1 MQTPVFT
8 SFTIPISNQFIY
20 IMDII
25 SPLMAE
31 RKKKKTVKNWY
42 SLLAPSMFGKAK
54 IAETPADDPEK
65 VIGRVVEVSMQELT
79 GDFAKAHIKLLFK
92 VVDVSGL
99 EARTA
104 FVGHTNTTD
113 YIKRMARRHKSKI
126 DGVFDV
132 TTKDGMRIRVKPSAY
147 TGKRIQ
153 TSQKR
158 AIRAVMKEVV
168 ETLAR
173 NNTLDEFVKYMLDG
187 EIGKQT
193 YKLSKTIYPV
203 KRVEVH
209 KSELL
214 DVPKVEAKK
223 EEEELPPEETEE
235 MEEMPEG
242 ETEEVKEQEE
252 ETEKETEAEEEKAE
266 EAEAEETEETEEV
279 EAAEATEET
288 EKEEEETETAEKEEA
303 GEETEEKKEESE

>member
-1 MQTPVFT
+1 
-8 SFTIPISNQFIY
+8 
-20 IMDII
+20 
-25 SPLMAE
+25 MAE

-54 IAETPADDPEK
+54 IAETPADDPDK
-65 VIGRVVEVSMQELT
+65 VLGRVVEVSMQELT

-92 VVDVSGL
+92 VVDVGGL

-104 FVGHTNTTD
+104 FVGHTSTTD

-173 NNTLDEFVKYMLDG
+173 NNTLDDFVKYMLDG

-223 EEEELPPEETEE
+223 EEEIPPEEEE
-235 MEEMPEG
+235 EIEELPVE
-242 ETEEVKEQEE
+242 EEEVEEDREE
-252 ETEKETEAEEEKAE
+252 ESSPEEVEEEEKE
-266 EAEAEETEETEEV
+266 
-279 EAAEATEET
+279 
-288 EKEEEETETAEKEEA
+288 EKE
-303 GEETEEKKEESE
+303 SE

>member
-1 MQTPVFT
+1 
-8 SFTIPISNQFIY
+8 
-20 IMDII
+20 
-25 SPLMAE
+25 MAE

-223 EEEELPPEETEE
+223 EEEMPPEETEE

>member
-1 MQTPVFT
+1 
-8 SFTIPISNQFIY
+8 
-20 IMDII
+20 MDII

-223 EEEELPPEETEE
+223 EEEMPPEETEE

>member
-223 EEEELPPEETEE
+223 EEEMPPEETEE